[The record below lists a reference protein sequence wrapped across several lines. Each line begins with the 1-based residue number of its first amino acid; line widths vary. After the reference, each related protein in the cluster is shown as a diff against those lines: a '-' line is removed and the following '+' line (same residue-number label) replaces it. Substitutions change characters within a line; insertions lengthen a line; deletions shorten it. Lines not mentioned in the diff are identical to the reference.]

1 MSQVSN
7 LVKNKLPKIIS
18 GTEKYHL
25 QKRPEDKD
33 IIRNI
38 AGGFI
43 SAIENLKKEGKRNGI

>member
-7 LVKNKLPKIIS
+7 LVKNKLSGIIAE
-18 GTEKYHL
+18 TENYHL
-25 QKRPEDKD
+25 QKRPGDRE
-33 IIRNI
+33 IIRSI